1 MLQVAIVG
9 VGELGGAVAWALA
22 RSDLAMSV
30 CLVDQE
36 GQTAAGK
43 ALDIMQAGPIE
54 GFATRVSGSHDV
66 FAAAGASVV
75 VLADR
80 SDRWG
85 THAEWPGEEGLAMLE
100 RLREIA
106 RESLILCAGATQRD
120 LVERAVLDRGFDRA
134 RLLGSAPEALASA
147 IRAFVALE
155 ANGSPRDVA
164 LTVLGVPPASIVV
177 PWEQSTI
184 GGLSLTSV
192 LDSQA
197 IRRLAARVA
206 PLWPPGP
213 HALAA
218 AAIKAI
224 EAISGTSRRTVS
236 CFVVPD
242 ESTGRRRRAIALPA
256 KLGLGGVDVATVP
269 PLSARDQVMLE
280 NAMLL

>member
-9 VGELGGAVAWALA
+9 AGELGGAVAWALA
-22 RSDLAMSV
+22 RSDLTMSV

-36 GQTAAGK
+36 RQTAAGK

-80 SDRWG
+80 SDRSG
-85 THAEWPGEEGLAMLE
+85 PHAEWLGEEGLAMLE
-100 RLREIA
+100 RLGEIA
-106 RESLILCAGATQRD
+106 RDSLILCAGSTQRD
-120 LVERAVLDRGFDRA
+120 LVERAVLDRGFDRG
-134 RLLGSAPEALASA
+134 RLFGSAPEALASA
-147 IRAFVALE
+147 IRVFVALE

-177 PWEQSTI
+177 PWEQSAI

-197 IRRLAARVA
+197 IRRLASRVA

-213 HALAA
+213 YALAA

-224 EAISGTSRRTVS
+224 ESISGASRRVS
-236 CFVVPD
+236 CFVVPG
-242 ESTGRRRRAIALPA
+242 ESSGIRRRAIALPVR
-256 KLGLGGVDVATVP
+256 LGPRGVDAATVP
-269 PLSARDQVMLE
+269 ALSARDQVMLE